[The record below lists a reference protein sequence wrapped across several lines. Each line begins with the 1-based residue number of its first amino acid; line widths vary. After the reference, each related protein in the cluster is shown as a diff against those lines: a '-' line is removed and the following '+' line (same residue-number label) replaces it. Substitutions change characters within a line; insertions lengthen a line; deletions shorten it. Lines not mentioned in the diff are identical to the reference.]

1 MRKITTA
8 EALAAQI
15 QDGATIAISGNGGGM
30 VEADHIMAAIE
41 ARFLQTGH
49 PRDLTLIHSLGIGDR
64 DCKGTNRF
72 AHAEMLKR
80 IIAGHFTWSPKMQ
93 ALVKNNT
100 IEAYCFPGGVIQA
113 LLREIGAGRPG
124 LFTHV
129 GLGSFVDPRN
139 GGGKS
144 NECTTDDLVELIE
157 IDGETKLRYRPFK
170 VDYAILR
177 GTYADPRGNVS
188 LEEEAIDMD
197 SYSMAL
203 AAHNSGGKVFVQVRD
218 VLEAGA
224 IEPRRVKLPGILV
237 DGIVEHREQP
247 QTYLGGYDL
256 TISGQHRR
264 LSSNDAIELVSHPV
278 RRLIAR
284 RAARELVAGASTNF
298 GFGIPGGI
306 PGVALREGVP
316 YQSLWLSVEQG
327 VHNGMMLD
335 DAFFGCAR
343 NADAIIPSLDQFEFY
358 SGGGIDI
365 TFLGM
370 GEMDQYGNVNV
381 SHLNG
386 NLIGPGGFLEIAQ
399 NARKVVFCGTFDAKG
414 SKIDITPDGLHIA
427 QSGQIPKLV
436 TLVEKITFSAATAGN
451 GDNFAKLA
459 EALASGGAMD
469 HDTAYVE
476 AVGSLHTLGGL
487 QYLGLELPEDR
498 YGAILRYQTDHDEAG
513 RATSCGPRT
522 SRLMVKVLLEEVQ
535 RLAIPVLTSATVIKL
550 LHQRDENGEDRVAGA
565 ILATGHRAH
574 NPWGLA
580 IVTAPNVVLATGGPG
595 ELYRDSVYPHKCFGS
610 LGLALEEGLT
620 LTNLTESQF
629 GIGTP
634 RSTFPWNLSGTYVQV
649 IPYIYSVDAEGN
661 EYNFLADYYRTTQEL
676 ASNIFRKGYQW
687 PFHATRVMD
696 FGSSLLDM
704 AVAQEQQHGRQV
716 FMDFNRNP
724 EPVPGDLP
732 FSLDRLDDDVRAYLE
747 NNDTLAPS
755 PIERLQRMNPLS
767 ISLYKMHG
775 YDLTTQPLQFAMNN
789 QHMNGGIEVDI
800 WGQTSLP
807 GCFAVGEVA
816 GTHGVTRPG
825 GAALNA
831 GQVIAVRLARFIGCT
846 QKRSV
851 EGNVAQL
858 VASSL
863 NIVREVIAQA
873 LANENGM
880 ALVTVKEKIQ
890 ARMSDYA
897 GFICHADK
905 VRHATRD
912 ALLLSEFVQQHGLT
926 INHAGEI
933 AELFMWRHM
942 ALTSAAVLTQL
953 THYID
958 AGGGSRGA
966 RMVIDPQG
974 KCLPQTRRGAKEE
987 WRFRSER
994 AEDKNH
1000 RLTIQYSQGSFITE
1014 VKSLRMQPCIN
1025 GIYFEKNWP
1034 DFLNG
1039 EIYTQ

>member
-1 MRKITTA
+1 MNDQPVLFSRAAASCRLTLNREDKCHAINEEMIESLDHYLNEIENDTTLRLVELTATGDKFFCAGGDIKSWSAYSPLDMGRKWIKRGNEVFNRLRNLPQLTVANLNGHTIGGGIELALCCDIRIARPHAKFSNPEVMLGMVPGWMGIERVLNQVGPVVGRQMLMLGKRLTA
-8 EALAAQI
+8 QEAQAANLIDEVVEKEQVESWMANQLAQLEKCGPVALA
-15 QDGATIAISGNGGGM
+15 
-30 VEADHIMAAIE
+30 HIK
-41 ARFLQTGH
+41 Q
-49 PRDLTLIHSLGIGDR
+49 LILALEN
-64 DCKGTNRF
+64 K
-72 AHAEMLKR
+72 HAEMLKR

-93 ALVKNNT
+93 ELVKSNA

-218 VLEAGA
+218 VLEAGT

-335 DAFFGCAR
+335 DALFGCAR

-414 SKIDITPDGLHIA
+414 SKIDVTPDGLHIA

-436 TLVEKITFSAATAGN
+436 ALVEKITFSASYAQQSGQEVLYITERAVFQLTAEG
-451 GDNFAKLA
+451 
-459 EALASGGAMD
+459 
-469 HDTAYVE
+469 VE
-476 AVGSLHTLGGL
+476 LIEIAPGV
-487 QYLGLELPEDR
+487 EIERDILPFMAFR
-498 YGAILRYQTDHDEAG
+498 PIIKH
-513 RATSCGPRT
+513 P
-522 SRLMVKVLLEEVQ
+522 RLME
-535 RLAIPVLTSATVIKL
+535 
-550 LHQRDENGEDRVAGA
+550 
-565 ILATGHRAH
+565 
-574 NPWGLA
+574 
-580 IVTAPNVVLATGGPG
+580 
-595 ELYRDSVYPHKCFGS
+595 
-610 LGLALEEGLT
+610 
-620 LTNLTESQF
+620 
-629 GIGTP
+629 
-634 RSTFPWNLSGTYVQV
+634 
-649 IPYIYSVDAEGN
+649 
-661 EYNFLADYYRTTQEL
+661 
-676 ASNIFRKGYQW
+676 
-687 PFHATRVMD
+687 
-696 FGSSLLDM
+696 SSLFTPM
-704 AVAQEQQHGRQV
+704 E
-716 FMDFNRNP
+716 
-724 EPVPGDLP
+724 
-732 FSLDRLDDDVRAYLE
+732 
-747 NNDTLAPS
+747 
-755 PIERLQRMNPLS
+755 
-767 ISLYKMHG
+767 
-775 YDLTTQPLQFAMNN
+775 
-789 QHMNGGIEVDI
+789 
-800 WGQTSLP
+800 
-807 GCFAVGEVA
+807 
-816 GTHGVTRPG
+816 
-825 GAALNA
+825 
-831 GQVIAVRLARFIGCT
+831 
-846 QKRSV
+846 
-851 EGNVAQL
+851 
-858 VASSL
+858 
-863 NIVREVIAQA
+863 
-873 LANENGM
+873 
-880 ALVTVKEKIQ
+880 
-890 ARMSDYA
+890 
-897 GFICHADK
+897 
-905 VRHATRD
+905 D
-912 ALLLSEFVQQHGLT
+912 A
-926 INHAGEI
+926 
-933 AELFMWRHM
+933 
-942 ALTSAAVLTQL
+942 
-953 THYID
+953 
-958 AGGGSRGA
+958 
-966 RMVIDPQG
+966 
-974 KCLPQTRRGAKEE
+974 
-987 WRFRSER
+987 
-994 AEDKNH
+994 
-1000 RLTIQYSQGSFITE
+1000 
-1014 VKSLRMQPCIN
+1014 
-1025 GIYFEKNWP
+1025 
-1034 DFLNG
+1034 
-1039 EIYTQ
+1039 

>member
-1 MRKITTA
+1 MSDQPVLFSRVAASCRLTLNREDKCHAINEEMIESLDHYLNEIENDTTLRLVELTATGDKFFCAGGDIKSWSAYSPLDMGRKWIKRGNDVFNRLRNIPQLTVANLNGHTIGGGIELALCCDIRIARPGAKFSNPEVMLGMVPGWMGIERVLNQVGPVVGRQMLMLGKRLTA
-8 EALAAQI
+8 QEAQAANLIDEVVEKEQVESWMANQLAQLEKCGPVALA
-15 QDGATIAISGNGGGM
+15 
-30 VEADHIMAAIE
+30 HIK
-41 ARFLQTGH
+41 Q
-49 PRDLTLIHSLGIGDR
+49 LIL
-64 DCKGTNRF
+64 
-72 AHAEMLKR
+72 
-80 IIAGHFTWSPKMQ
+80 
-93 ALVKNNT
+93 
-100 IEAYCFPGGVIQA
+100 A

-414 SKIDITPDGLHIA
+414 SKIDVTPDGLHIT

-436 TLVEKITFSAATAGN
+436 TQVEKITFSAAYAQQSGQEVLYITERAVFQLTAEG
-451 GDNFAKLA
+451 
-459 EALASGGAMD
+459 
-469 HDTAYVE
+469 VE
-476 AVGSLHTLGGL
+476 LIEIAPGV
-487 QYLGLELPEDR
+487 EIERDILPYMAFR
-498 YGAILRYQTDHDEAG
+498 PIIKH
-513 RATSCGPRT
+513 P
-522 SRLMVKVLLEEVQ
+522 RLME
-535 RLAIPVLTSATVIKL
+535 
-550 LHQRDENGEDRVAGA
+550 
-565 ILATGHRAH
+565 
-574 NPWGLA
+574 
-580 IVTAPNVVLATGGPG
+580 
-595 ELYRDSVYPHKCFGS
+595 
-610 LGLALEEGLT
+610 
-620 LTNLTESQF
+620 
-629 GIGTP
+629 
-634 RSTFPWNLSGTYVQV
+634 
-649 IPYIYSVDAEGN
+649 
-661 EYNFLADYYRTTQEL
+661 
-676 ASNIFRKGYQW
+676 
-687 PFHATRVMD
+687 
-696 FGSSLLDM
+696 SSLFTPM
-704 AVAQEQQHGRQV
+704 E
-716 FMDFNRNP
+716 
-724 EPVPGDLP
+724 
-732 FSLDRLDDDVRAYLE
+732 
-747 NNDTLAPS
+747 
-755 PIERLQRMNPLS
+755 
-767 ISLYKMHG
+767 
-775 YDLTTQPLQFAMNN
+775 
-789 QHMNGGIEVDI
+789 
-800 WGQTSLP
+800 
-807 GCFAVGEVA
+807 
-816 GTHGVTRPG
+816 
-825 GAALNA
+825 
-831 GQVIAVRLARFIGCT
+831 
-846 QKRSV
+846 
-851 EGNVAQL
+851 
-858 VASSL
+858 
-863 NIVREVIAQA
+863 
-873 LANENGM
+873 
-880 ALVTVKEKIQ
+880 
-890 ARMSDYA
+890 
-897 GFICHADK
+897 
-905 VRHATRD
+905 D
-912 ALLLSEFVQQHGLT
+912 A
-926 INHAGEI
+926 
-933 AELFMWRHM
+933 
-942 ALTSAAVLTQL
+942 
-953 THYID
+953 
-958 AGGGSRGA
+958 
-966 RMVIDPQG
+966 
-974 KCLPQTRRGAKEE
+974 
-987 WRFRSER
+987 
-994 AEDKNH
+994 
-1000 RLTIQYSQGSFITE
+1000 
-1014 VKSLRMQPCIN
+1014 
-1025 GIYFEKNWP
+1025 
-1034 DFLNG
+1034 
-1039 EIYTQ
+1039 

>member
-30 VEADHIMAAIE
+30 VEADHILAAIE

-144 NECTTDDLVELIE
+144 NECTTDELVELIE

-343 NADAIIPSLDQFEFY
+343 NADAIIPSL
-358 SGGGIDI
+358 
-365 TFLGM
+365 
-370 GEMDQYGNVNV
+370 
-381 SHLNG
+381 
-386 NLIGPGGFLEIAQ
+386 
-399 NARKVVFCGTFDAKG
+399 
-414 SKIDITPDGLHIA
+414 
-427 QSGQIPKLV
+427 
-436 TLVEKITFSAATAGN
+436 
-451 GDNFAKLA
+451 
-459 EALASGGAMD
+459 
-469 HDTAYVE
+469 
-476 AVGSLHTLGGL
+476 
-487 QYLGLELPEDR
+487 
-498 YGAILRYQTDHDEAG
+498 
-513 RATSCGPRT
+513 
-522 SRLMVKVLLEEVQ
+522 
-535 RLAIPVLTSATVIKL
+535 
-550 LHQRDENGEDRVAGA
+550 
-565 ILATGHRAH
+565 
-574 NPWGLA
+574 
-580 IVTAPNVVLATGGPG
+580 
-595 ELYRDSVYPHKCFGS
+595 
-610 LGLALEEGLT
+610 
-620 LTNLTESQF
+620 
-629 GIGTP
+629 
-634 RSTFPWNLSGTYVQV
+634 
-649 IPYIYSVDAEGN
+649 
-661 EYNFLADYYRTTQEL
+661 
-676 ASNIFRKGYQW
+676 
-687 PFHATRVMD
+687 
-696 FGSSLLDM
+696 
-704 AVAQEQQHGRQV
+704 
-716 FMDFNRNP
+716 
-724 EPVPGDLP
+724 
-732 FSLDRLDDDVRAYLE
+732 
-747 NNDTLAPS
+747 
-755 PIERLQRMNPLS
+755 
-767 ISLYKMHG
+767 
-775 YDLTTQPLQFAMNN
+775 
-789 QHMNGGIEVDI
+789 
-800 WGQTSLP
+800 
-807 GCFAVGEVA
+807 
-816 GTHGVTRPG
+816 
-825 GAALNA
+825 
-831 GQVIAVRLARFIGCT
+831 
-846 QKRSV
+846 
-851 EGNVAQL
+851 
-858 VASSL
+858 
-863 NIVREVIAQA
+863 
-873 LANENGM
+873 
-880 ALVTVKEKIQ
+880 
-890 ARMSDYA
+890 
-897 GFICHADK
+897 
-905 VRHATRD
+905 
-912 ALLLSEFVQQHGLT
+912 
-926 INHAGEI
+926 
-933 AELFMWRHM
+933 
-942 ALTSAAVLTQL
+942 
-953 THYID
+953 
-958 AGGGSRGA
+958 
-966 RMVIDPQG
+966 
-974 KCLPQTRRGAKEE
+974 
-987 WRFRSER
+987 
-994 AEDKNH
+994 
-1000 RLTIQYSQGSFITE
+1000 
-1014 VKSLRMQPCIN
+1014 
-1025 GIYFEKNWP
+1025 
-1034 DFLNG
+1034 
-1039 EIYTQ
+1039 

>member
-30 VEADHIMAAIE
+30 VEADHILAAIE
-41 ARFLQTGH
+41 ASFLQTGH

-64 DCKGTNRF
+64 DSKGTNRF
-72 AHAEMLKR
+72 AHAEMLKCV
-80 IIAGHFTWSPKMQ
+80 IAGHFTWSPKMQ

-414 SKIDITPDGLHIA
+414 SKIDVTPDGLYIA

-436 TLVEKITFSAATAGN
+436 TQVEKITFSAAYAQQSGQEVLYITERAVFQLTAEG
-451 GDNFAKLA
+451 
-459 EALASGGAMD
+459 
-469 HDTAYVE
+469 VE
-476 AVGSLHTLGGL
+476 LIEIAPGV
-487 QYLGLELPEDR
+487 EIERDILPYMAFR
-498 YGAILRYQTDHDEAG
+498 PIIRH
-513 RATSCGPRT
+513 P
-522 SRLMVKVLLEEVQ
+522 RLME
-535 RLAIPVLTSATVIKL
+535 
-550 LHQRDENGEDRVAGA
+550 
-565 ILATGHRAH
+565 
-574 NPWGLA
+574 
-580 IVTAPNVVLATGGPG
+580 
-595 ELYRDSVYPHKCFGS
+595 
-610 LGLALEEGLT
+610 
-620 LTNLTESQF
+620 
-629 GIGTP
+629 
-634 RSTFPWNLSGTYVQV
+634 
-649 IPYIYSVDAEGN
+649 
-661 EYNFLADYYRTTQEL
+661 
-676 ASNIFRKGYQW
+676 
-687 PFHATRVMD
+687 
-696 FGSSLLDM
+696 SSLFTPM
-704 AVAQEQQHGRQV
+704 E
-716 FMDFNRNP
+716 
-724 EPVPGDLP
+724 
-732 FSLDRLDDDVRAYLE
+732 
-747 NNDTLAPS
+747 
-755 PIERLQRMNPLS
+755 
-767 ISLYKMHG
+767 
-775 YDLTTQPLQFAMNN
+775 
-789 QHMNGGIEVDI
+789 
-800 WGQTSLP
+800 
-807 GCFAVGEVA
+807 
-816 GTHGVTRPG
+816 
-825 GAALNA
+825 
-831 GQVIAVRLARFIGCT
+831 
-846 QKRSV
+846 
-851 EGNVAQL
+851 
-858 VASSL
+858 
-863 NIVREVIAQA
+863 
-873 LANENGM
+873 
-880 ALVTVKEKIQ
+880 
-890 ARMSDYA
+890 
-897 GFICHADK
+897 
-905 VRHATRD
+905 D
-912 ALLLSEFVQQHGLT
+912 A
-926 INHAGEI
+926 
-933 AELFMWRHM
+933 
-942 ALTSAAVLTQL
+942 
-953 THYID
+953 
-958 AGGGSRGA
+958 
-966 RMVIDPQG
+966 
-974 KCLPQTRRGAKEE
+974 
-987 WRFRSER
+987 
-994 AEDKNH
+994 
-1000 RLTIQYSQGSFITE
+1000 
-1014 VKSLRMQPCIN
+1014 
-1025 GIYFEKNWP
+1025 
-1034 DFLNG
+1034 
-1039 EIYTQ
+1039 